1 MIDYAVPFL
10 PCRLI
15 MTEGMYIRVLA
26 QKPSYFRRIKWSI
39 KKKEILFTNKASEK
53 TLEPTHGFAEY

>member
-1 MIDYAVPFL
+1 
-10 PCRLI
+10 

-26 QKPSYFRRIKWSI
+26 QKPSYFRRIKGSI
-39 KKKEILFTNKASEK
+39 KKKEILFTNKTSEK